1 MPSKRIPSRVYI
13 DVTNQCQLRCLH
25 CYASSGAK
33 WDNELT
39 LAEIKKTVD
48 QVYEMGVKNVT
59 FSGGEPLMRAELPEI
74 LEYACKKGLDTTLLT
89 NGLLINEEWAKLFAQ
104 LNIRVKMSLDGATA
118 ETHDYLRGKG
128 SFEKLKKAI
137 FHLLQAQVDDIALHF
152 TIHRKNV
159 KEILLLPELL
169 QQLGVRNLVVG
180 TIKPSGRAEVNSELL
195 LPPAMI
201 PYVQQKVSLLSL
213 SEYINIQQ
221 FSEKGWDG
229 FGCPATCN
237 KLGITASGDA
247 TVCVFLGPD
256 FLGNN
261 IRDYSLAELW
271 EQHLAQEDFFV
282 ANDECARC
290 PVVSDT
296 GGGCRARALYYHH
309 DINGTDPHCCALYEQ
324 TLFLEK
330 YNLELKR
337 ELQLID

>member
-1 MPSKRIPSRVYI
+1 MPPKIKPSRIYI
-13 DVTNQCQLRCLH
+13 DITNQCQLRCLH

-33 WDNELT
+33 RDGELT
-39 LAEIKKTVD
+39 LAEIKNLID
-48 QVYEMGVKNVT
+48 QVCEMRVKNVS

-74 LEYACKKGLDTTLLT
+74 LEYARKKDLNTALLT
-89 NGLLINEEWAKLFAQ
+89 NGLLINEEWAKLFAK

-118 ETHDYLRGKG
+118 KTHDYLRGKG

-137 FHLLQAQVDDIALHF
+137 SHLRQAKVDDIALHF

-169 QQLGVRNLVVG
+169 HQLGVRNLVVG
-180 TIKPSGRAEVNSELL
+180 TIKPSGRAAINSELL
-195 LPPAMI
+195 LPPAMM
-201 PYVQQKVSLLSL
+201 PYIQQKVSLLSL
-213 SEYINIQQ
+213 SEYVNIQQ

-237 KLGITASGDA
+237 KLGITATGNA

-256 FLGNN
+256 FIGNS

-282 ANDECARC
+282 ANDKCAKC
-290 PVVSDT
+290 PIVSDT
-296 GGGCRARALYYHH
+296 GGGCRARALYYHQ
-309 DINGTDPHCCALYEQ
+309 DVNATDPHCCALYEQ
-324 TLFLEK
+324 SLFLEK
-330 YNLELKR
+330 YNLGLRR